1 MRGLRT
7 VPACILL
14 MGVLIA
20 AVDAARAEVSP
31 GDVIDKTN
39 WEKVQ
44 GLLPD
49 PVLEWVKKGDFVLD
63 IEVPNFELADCFPP
77 FQIRAFET
85 NVGKYEL
92 DAKGGIIEAATGKT
106 VEQIVGLPFPKIAE
120 DDPRLAEKL
129 MQNNHYMGFLVGNVR
144 IHFQSV
150 YLNRSGYVREG
161 GLLGMQMPMVGHPG
175 AAKTPNPSCMEKCSL
190 GIIKTPYDAAGA
202 ALMTWRYLDPEKQD
216 NSFGYSPAIRRL

>member
-7 VPACILL
+7 VSACVLL
-14 MGVLIA
+14 MVFLVA
-20 AVDAARAEVSP
+20 AVNAARADVSP

-49 PVLEWVKKGDFVLD
+49 PVLEWVKKGDFILN

-77 FQIRAFET
+77 YQIRAFET

-92 DAKGGIIEAATGKT
+92 DAKGGIIEAATGKA

-120 DDPRLAEKL
+120 DDPETGR
-129 MQNNHYMGFLVGNVR
+129 
-144 IHFQSV
+144 
-150 YLNRSGYVREG
+150 
-161 GLLGMQMPMVGHPG
+161 
-175 AAKTPNPSCMEKCSL
+175 KTH
-190 GIIKTPYDAAGA
+190 A
-202 ALMTWRYLDPEKQD
+202 
-216 NSFGYSPAIRRL
+216 